1 MCLLLTELRGVV
13 NQRFS
18 PLVVLEDLNT
28 CPARLGHNKK
38 NRTACA
44 GRDSF
49 TQPPSRNVLFFAR
62 LTTVPSKITA
72 IADIE
77 RLSFALSAY
86 SASAY
91 TSSPRPD
98 TTPLEFLELLT
109 CLLQLLFQQGVVSS
123 FDLRG
128 LLLRGLLGFHGPH
141 DVRQQVVRAGR
152 AHGQAPRLRPRVAAL

>member
-18 PLVVLEDLNT
+18 PLVVLEDLHT
-28 CPARLGHNKK
+28 CPARLGNNKK
-38 NRTACA
+38 QNGMR
-44 GRDSF
+44 RQIF
-49 TQPPSRNVLFFAR
+49 LYPVPRRNVLFFAW

-77 RLSFALSAY
+77 RLSLALSAY

-98 TTPLEFLELLT
+98 TTPLEFLEPLT
-109 CLLQLLFQQGVVSS
+109 FLLQLLFQQGVVSS

-141 DVRQQVVRAGR
+141 GVCRQVVRAGR